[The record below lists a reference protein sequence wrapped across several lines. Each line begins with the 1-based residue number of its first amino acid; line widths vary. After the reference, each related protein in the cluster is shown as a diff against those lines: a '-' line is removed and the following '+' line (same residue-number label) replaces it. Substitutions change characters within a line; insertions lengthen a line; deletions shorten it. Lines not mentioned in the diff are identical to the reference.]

1 MLWLPPPSC
10 PTTVLL
16 VALLNWKTWATTMES
31 QMGSSLNIFS
41 THLYATTAA
50 QETSDLESIESTVT
64 SFNQPVWLTETGWT
78 DTTNA
83 TAAGYYTQLLDTW
96 LTGNPN
102 NDWVSKIFFY
112 GIEEDDGGAYDLL
125 NEDNTP
131 TLSYTAIQ
139 QFVNAPLTWD
149 NAGGAGDGV
158 TWDVGVNQNWNNGS
172 VPTIGV
178 AGAAVTFNDTNNGQ
192 YAVTLNS
199 TVSPSSV
206 TVDNSAGNY
215 VISGTGKIAD
225 AGAFTKSGADT
236 LTLGVGLTASS
247 LSITGGTL
255 KLATNTTLGSG
266 TVTSN
271 VTIGALLI
279 TGAGVLDLTNNHII
293 INYGSSDPISTIVGY
308 IKSGY
313 NGGAWNGAGIDS
325 SAIGS
330 NTHYGVGYADSAD
343 QGNPVGLAPGTLEVK
358 YTLNGDANLD
368 GVVNGTD
375 FGILAANFGQQ
386 VAAWDKG
393 DFNYDGVVNGSDF
406 GALAGQLRPGG
417 QGGAVALPRQR
428 LAASGCFRRCQRVA
442 GGRSGA
448 GLDWDNRS
456 CGNCSARAQPEDGP
470 SWRLVLQL
478 RIIRSAA
485 IICGPGPLRLD
496 TSTIATGLEA
506 SRWPEGQPIPRVRQ
520 QLRWIGASNLPVTPL
535 LCHNRHKRPLHLPTQ
550 SRK

>member
-1 MLWLPPPSC
+1 VQAYSIWNEPNIGWDG
-10 PTTVLL
+10 TVQQFIPEIAEPAANAIHAADPNAL
-16 VALLNWKTWATTMES
+16 VAAPELSYNGTSGGATNWKTWATTMES

-41 THLYATTAA
+41 THLYANTAA

-78 DTTNA
+78 ATTNT

-313 NGGAWNGAGIDS
+313 NGGAWNGPGIDS
-325 SAIGS
+325 SAAAG
-330 NTHYGVGYADSAD
+330 NTRYGVGFADSAD
-343 QGNPVGLAPGTLEVK
+343 QGNPVRLPTGTLEVK
-358 YTLNGDANLD
+358 YTLYGDVNLD

-375 FGILAANFGQQ
+375 FGILAANFGTQ
-386 VAAWDKG
+386 VSAWDQG

-406 GALAGQLRPGG
+406 GALAGNFG
-417 QGGAVALPRQR
+417 QE
-428 LAASGCFRRCQRVA
+428 ASG
-442 GGRSGA
+442 
-448 GLDWDNRS
+448 
-456 CGNCSARAQPEDGP
+456 
-470 SWRLVLQL
+470 
-478 RIIRSAA
+478 AA
-485 IICGPGPLRLD
+485 IVLPSSDWQALD
-496 TSTIATGLEA
+496 AFAAANGLLADVPEPASIGIIALAGIAALA
-506 SRWPEGQPIPRVRQ
+506 RSRRT
-520 QLRWIGASNLPVTPL
+520 A
-535 LCHNRHKRPLHLPTQ
+535 RHGG
-550 SRK
+550 